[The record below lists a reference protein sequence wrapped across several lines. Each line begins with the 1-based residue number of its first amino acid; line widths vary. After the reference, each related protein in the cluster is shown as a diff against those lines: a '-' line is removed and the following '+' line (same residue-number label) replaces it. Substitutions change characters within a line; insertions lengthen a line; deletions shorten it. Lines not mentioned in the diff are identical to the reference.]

1 MADLYAQ
8 IAVLSLLVAVALLL
22 TSVQL
27 ASIARDTDAWVIVRG
42 VARGRYDRFRRA
54 LGVRRD

>member
-8 IAVLSLLVAVALLL
+8 IAVLSLLGAAALLL
-22 TSVQL
+22 IGRQL
-27 ASIARDTDAWVIVRG
+27 ASIARDTNAWVIVRG
-42 VARGRYDRFRRA
+42 MARGRYDRFRRA

>member
-1 MADLYAQ
+1 MADLYVH

-22 TSVQL
+22 LGVHI

>member
-1 MADLYAQ
+1 MADLYVH

-22 TSVQL
+22 LGVQI

-54 LGVRRD
+54 LRVRRD